1 LIVRKSQ
8 LGNSVQETFLPAGT
22 NYSCMTC
29 HGYATLAGAPS
40 VSADFS
46 YMLMLARQAVGFRP

>member
-1 LIVRKSQ
+1 
-8 LGNSVQETFLPAGT
+8 LGFDRSEINAGT

-46 YMLMLARQAVGFRP
+46 YMLMLAPKQ